1 MLTIRIEGLE
11 IMKKKT
17 FPKGFLW
24 GGASAANQFEGGF
37 SEDGRG
43 LSTNDFVTAGS
54 KDSGRK
60 ISIQL
65 EDGTIQFI
73 DVESPIPNGA
83 KGVIDES
90 TYYPSHKAT
99 DFYHHYKEDIRLLG
113 EMGFKAYRM
122 SISWTRIFPKGGIIG
137 EKPNQAG
144 LDFYKE
150 VFQECK
156 RFNIEPVVTLYHFEN
171 PVYLADHFN
180 GWAGKETI
188 ECYMRYVQTV
198 MEAYKDLV
206 KYWIPVNEINVLRGY
221 ARLGVR
227 DTSASIRYQA
237 LHHLFVANARVNKLG
252 KKINSEFKIG
262 CMLAL
267 SGIYP
272 QDCKPE
278 NVFGALDFR
287 RRALFF
293 SDVMIRGYYPSYATN
308 MLNELGAEIET
319 TQEELELIKAYPSEF
334 LAFSYYRTTVYNTN
348 LPQRVDTGGQ
358 LGAKNPYLT
367 QSPWGWPID
376 PLGLRYVL
384 NELYDRYQKPLFIV
398 ENGLGMD
405 DDVTS
410 ENTVEDD
417 YRIKYLNDHIKEF
430 MKAVTLDGIELIGY
444 TAWGPIDLISSGTGE
459 MDKRYGFVYVDLN
472 SQGEG
477 SMKRI
482 KKKSFYWYKSVIES
496 NGKMIK

>member
-1 MLTIRIEGLE
+1 
-11 IMKKKT
+11 MKKKK
-17 FPKGFLW
+17 FPEEFLW

-37 SEDGRG
+37 SEGGRG

-54 KDSGRK
+54 KKSGRK

-65 EDGTIQFI
+65 LDGSVQMI
-73 DVESPIPNGA
+73 DVESSIPDGA
-83 KGVIDES
+83 IGMIDES
-90 TYYPSHKAT
+90 TYYPSHNAT

-122 SISWTRIFPKGGIIG
+122 SISWTRIFPNGGLFN
-137 EKPNQAG
+137 EKPNQEG
-144 LDFYKE
+144 LAFYKQ
-150 VFQECK
+150 VFLECQ
-156 RFNIEPVVTLYHFEN
+156 RFKIEPIVTLYHFEN
-171 PVYLADHFN
+171 PVYLADHYN

-188 ECYMRYVQTV
+188 ECYMRYARLV
-198 MEAYKDLV
+198 MEEYKDLV
-206 KYWIPVNEINVLRGY
+206 KYWIPINEINVLRGY

-227 DTSASIRYQA
+227 DTSASVRYQA
-237 LHHLFVANARVNKLG
+237 LHHLFIANARVNKLG
-252 KKINSEFKIG
+252 KEINHDFKIG

-293 SDVMIRGYYPSYATN
+293 SDVMMRGYYPSYAAN
-308 MLNELGAEIET
+308 MLSELGASIEIS
-319 TQEELELIKAYPSEF
+319 QEELDLIKTYPSDF
-334 LAFSYYRTTVYNTN
+334 LAFSYYRTTVYNTE

-358 LGAKNPYLT
+358 LGAENPYLEKT
-367 QSPWGWPID
+367 PWGWPID
-376 PLGLRYVL
+376 SLGLRYVL

-398 ENGLGMD
+398 ENGLGMND
-405 DDVTS
+405 EVTS
-410 ENTVEDD
+410 DFTIEDD
-417 YRIKYLNDHIKEF
+417 YRINYLNDHIKEF
-430 MKAVTLDGIELIGY
+430 MKAVTLDGVDLIGY
-444 TAWGPIDLISSGTGE
+444 TTWGPIDLISSGTGE

-472 SQGEG
+472 SHGEG

-482 KKKSFYWYKSVIES
+482 KKKSFYWYKSIIES
-496 NGKMIK
+496 NGEAIK